1 MTPSP
6 NSHRPPTAD
15 LSSLPVPAAAS
26 DRGRFPSRAVA
37 TSPYLNRPLRTLA
50 QALRDLGR

>member
-1 MTPSP
+1 MTPPP
-6 NSHRPPTAD
+6 NFHRPPTAGT
-15 LSSLPVPAAAS
+15 SNLPVPAAAS
-26 DRGRFPSRAVA
+26 DGARLPSRAVA